1 MGTYFILIGVQ
12 GAGKGTQAAFISKD
26 LDIPHIS
33 TGDLFRAMRNREDD
47 LAKEVQALMKEGKL
61 IPDSITNKMVEE
73 RLEKSDAD
81 NGAILDGYP
90 RNAQQAEFLQSI
102 LDKDD
107 HIIVIL
113 LELNREIAFKR
124 AEGRRYSP
132 DKSRVYNVYF
142 NPPKQEGVDDIT
154 GKALIQRPDDHPEA
168 VNKRI
173 DLYYE
178 NTQPLIDYFDEKG
191 LLIRITADQSIEK
204 VRADIKAA
212 VNVKLP

>member
-12 GAGKGTQAAFISKD
+12 GAGKGTQAKFISQD
-26 LDIPHIS
+26 LSIPHIS

-61 IPDSITNKMVEE
+61 IPDSVTNKMVEE
-73 RLEKSDAD
+73 RLAQTDA
-81 NGAILDGYP
+81 NKGAILDGYP

-102 LDKDD
+102 LDESD
-107 HIIVIL
+107 HISVIL
-113 LELNREIAFKR
+113 LELDRETAFKR

-132 DKSRVYNVYF
+132 DMQRDYNVYF
-142 NPPKQEGVDDIT
+142 NPPKRVGIDDIT
-154 GKALIQRPDDHPEA
+154 NEPLIQRKDDHPEA

-191 LLIRITADQSIEK
+191 LLIRINADQPIGK
-204 VRADIKAA
+204 VRTDIKSA
-212 VNVKLP
+212 VNVRLP